1 MILKIAIA
9 GRPNVGKSTLFNRL
23 TGRKLALVAPTPGLT
38 RDRREGAFEVAGQ
51 PATLID
57 TAGLEDA
64 EAGSIAGRMRIQ
76 SERAIAEADI
86 VLFVID
92 ARAGVTP
99 VDEMFAD
106 IVRQSGHPVILV
118 VNKAEGRAGQAGVY
132 EGYSLG
138 LGEPVAISAE
148 HAEGIGDLH
157 ERLEAV
163 ADAVLADRTAEAK
176 AGDEDD
182 QRPVRV
188 AIIGR
193 PNAGKSTLFNRLA
206 GEERAIT
213 GPEPGLTRDSVA
225 IDLTWGDQAIK
236 LYDTAG
242 LRRRARVHE
251 EAEKLSVSDALR
263 AIRFAEVVI
272 VLLEADR
279 ALEKQDLHI
288 AAMAAEEGRAMVLA
302 INKWD
307 LVSDKD
313 AQRREFRVEIDRL
326 LPQVKGVPMVPVS
339 ALTGR
344 GLNQLMTQVGKA
356 YELWNARFGTGKL
369 NRWLAEAISAHP
381 PPAPGGRR
389 LRLRYVTQPGS
400 RPPRFVVFC
409 SRPDA
414 VPASYERY
422 LVNSLRE
429 TFGLWGVPVRLFLRK
444 GQNPYADN

>member
-1 MILKIAIA
+1 
-9 GRPNVGKSTLFNRL
+9 
-23 TGRKLALVAPTPGLT
+23 
-38 RDRREGAFEVAGQ
+38 
-51 PATLID
+51 
-57 TAGLEDA
+57 
-64 EAGSIAGRMRIQ
+64 MRIQ

-86 VLFVID
+86 VLFVVD
-92 ARAGVTP
+92 ARVGVTP
-99 VDEMFAD
+99 VDEMFAE
-106 IVRQSGHPVILV
+106 IARQSGHPVILV
-118 VNKAEGRAGQAGVY
+118 ANKAEGSTGQAGVY
-132 EGYSLG
+132 EAYSLG
-138 LGEPVAISAE
+138 LGDPVAISAE
-148 HAEGIGDLH
+148 HGEGIGELH
-157 ERLEAV
+157 ERLETEAERFV
-163 ADAVLADRTAEAK
+163 TEGMAEAEE
-176 AGDEDD
+176 AEDGE
-182 QRPVRV
+182 RPIRL

-213 GPEPGLTRDSVA
+213 GPEPGLTRDSIA
-225 IDLTWGDQAIK
+225 IDVTWGDQPIK

-251 EAEKLSVSDALR
+251 QAEKLSVSDALR

-288 AAMAAEEGRAMVLA
+288 AALAADEGRAMVVA

-307 LVSDKD
+307 LVRDKD
-313 AQRREFRVEIDRL
+313 AKRREVRAEIDRL
-326 LPQVKGVPMVPVS
+326 LPQIKGVPLSPIS

-344 GLNQLMTQVGKA
+344 GVNQLKAQVGKA

-369 NRWLAEAISAHP
+369 NRWLTETIEAHP

-389 LRLRYVTQPGS
+389 LKLRYITQPGT

-409 SRPDA
+409 SRPEA

-422 LVNSLRE
+422 LINSLRE
-429 TFGLWGVPVRLFLRK
+429 NFDLWGVPVRLFLRK
-444 GQNPYADN
+444 GKNPYQED

>member
-1 MILKIAIA
+1 MTLKVAIV

-23 TGRKLALVAPTPGLT
+23 TGSKLALVAPMPGLT
-38 RDRREGAFEVAGQ
+38 RDRREGEFEVAGQ

-64 EAGSIAGRMRIQ
+64 EAGSIAERMRLQ

-86 VLFVID
+86 ILFVID

-106 IVRQSGHPVILV
+106 LARRSGHPVILV
-118 VNKAEGRAGQAGVY
+118 ANKAEGSAGESGVY
-132 EGYSLG
+132 EAYRLG
-138 LGEPVAISAE
+138 LGEPVAVSAE
-148 HAEGIGDLH
+148 HGEGIGDLH
-157 ERLEAV
+157 ERLESE
-163 ADAVLADRTAEAK
+163 AEAFLSEG
-176 AGDEDD
+176 AEEAEDAEADE
-182 QRPVRV
+182 RPIRV

-213 GPEPGLTRDSVA
+213 GPEPGLTRDSIS
-225 IDLTWGDQAIK
+225 IDLSWGDQPIK

-251 EAEKLSVSDALR
+251 QAEKLSVGDALR

-288 AAMAAEEGRAMVLA
+288 AALAAEEGRAMVIA

-307 LVSDKD
+307 LVGEKD
-313 AQRREFRVEIDRL
+313 AKRREFRAEIDRL
-326 LPQVKGVPMVPVS
+326 LPQIKGVPLAPIS
-339 ALTGR
+339 ALSGR
-344 GLNQLMTQVGKA
+344 GITQLMTQVGKA
-356 YELWNARFGTGKL
+356 YALWNARFSTGKL
-369 NRWLAEAISAHP
+369 NRWLAAAIEAHP

-389 LRLRYVTQPGS
+389 LKMRYITQPGA

-409 SRPDA
+409 SRPEA

-422 LVNSLRE
+422 LINSLRDS
-429 TFGLWGVPVRLFLRK
+429 FDLWGVPVRLFLRK
-444 GQNPYADN
+444 GKNPYANE

>member
-1 MILKIAIA
+1 MSLKVAIV

-23 TGRKLALVAPTPGLT
+23 TGRKLALVAPMPGLT

-64 EAGSIAGRMRIQ
+64 EAGSIAERMRIQ

-99 VDEMFAD
+99 IDEIFAD
-106 IVRQSGHPVILV
+106 IARQSGHPVILV
-118 VNKAEGRAGQAGVY
+118 ANKAEGSAGEAGVY
-132 EGYSLG
+132 EAYSLG
-138 LGEPVAISAE
+138 LGDPVAISAE
-148 HAEGIGDLH
+148 HGEGIGDLH
-157 ERLEAV
+157 DRLENA
-163 ADAVLADRTAEAK
+163 AETILAAGMAEAE
-176 AGDEDD
+176 ATDEEE
-182 QRPVRV
+182 RPIRV

-213 GPEPGLTRDSVA
+213 GPEPGLTRDSIA
-225 IDLTWGDQAIK
+225 MDLSWDDQAIK

-251 EAEKLSVSDALR
+251 AAEKLSVSDALR

-279 ALEKQDLHI
+279 ALERQDLHI
-288 AAMAAEEGRAMVLA
+288 ASLAADEGRAMVIA

-307 LVSDKD
+307 VVRDKD
-313 AQRREFRVEIDRL
+313 AKRREFRKEIDRL
-326 LPQVKGVPMVPVS
+326 LPQIKGVPLSPIS

-344 GLNQLMTQVGKA
+344 GVNQLMKQVANA
-356 YELWNARFGTGKL
+356 YALWNARLGTGKL
-369 NRWLAEAISAHP
+369 NRWLSAAIEAHP

-389 LRLRYVTQPGS
+389 LKMRYVTQPGA

-422 LVNSLRE
+422 LINSLRE
-429 TFGLWGVPVRLFLRK
+429 TFDLWGVPVRLFLRK
-444 GQNPYADN
+444 GKNPYADE

>member
-1 MILKIAIA
+1 MSLKVAIV

-23 TGRKLALVAPTPGLT
+23 TGRKQALVAPMPGLT
-38 RDRREGAFEVAGQ
+38 RDRREGAFDVAGQ

-64 EAGSIAGRMRIQ
+64 EAGSIAERMRLQ

-99 VDEMFAD
+99 VDEMFAE
-106 IVRQSGHPVILV
+106 VARQSGHPVILV
-118 VNKAEGRAGQAGVY
+118 ANKAEGSAGEAGVY
-132 EGYSLG
+132 ESYSLG
-138 LGEPVAISAE
+138 LGDPVAISAE
-148 HAEGIGDLH
+148 HGEGIGDLH
-157 ERLEAV
+157 DRLESA
-163 ADAVLADRTAEAK
+163 AESFLAEGMAESEAAK
-176 AGDEDD
+176 EAE
-182 QRPVRV
+182 RAIRV

-213 GPEPGLTRDSVA
+213 GPEPGLTRDSIA
-225 IDLTWGDQAIK
+225 IDLDWGAQPIK

-251 EAEKLSVSDALR
+251 EAEKLSVGDALR

-288 AAMAAEEGRAMVLA
+288 AALAADEGRAMVIA

-307 LVSDKD
+307 MVRDKD
-313 AQRREFRVEIDRL
+313 AKRREFRAEIDRL
-326 LPQVKGVPMVPVS
+326 LPQIRGVPMVPIS
-339 ALTGR
+339 ALAGR
-344 GLNQLMTQVGKA
+344 GVNQLMAQVGNA
-356 YELWNARFGTGKL
+356 YELWNARLSTGKL
-369 NRWLAEAISAHP
+369 NRWLAEALEAHP

-389 LRLRYVTQPGS
+389 LKLRYITQPGA

-409 SRPDA
+409 SRPEA
-414 VPASYERY
+414 VPESYERY
-422 LVNSLRE
+422 LINSLRDV
-429 TFGLWGVPVRLFLRK
+429 FGLWGVPVRLFLRK
-444 GQNPYADN
+444 GKNPYKDD